1 MSSFAI
7 RKVIGRDGEKYKK
20 NLRNEKQKK
29 KFMGRGK
36 QTSHPYDFMRD

>member
-1 MSSFAI
+1 
-7 RKVIGRDGEKYKK
+7 VIGRDGEKYKK

-36 QTSHPYDFMRD
+36 ANFS